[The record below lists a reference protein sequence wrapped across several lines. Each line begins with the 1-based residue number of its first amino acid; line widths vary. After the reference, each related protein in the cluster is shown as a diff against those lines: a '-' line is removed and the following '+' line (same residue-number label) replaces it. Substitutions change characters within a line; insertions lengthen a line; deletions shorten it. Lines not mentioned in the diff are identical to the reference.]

1 MRTPEER
8 LGDFLAFAGWSR
20 NKLAEKTG
28 TDPAFLYRIL
38 RGDRRPGL
46 AFAVAIE
53 RITADW
59 PDGPIRASEWVPAS
73 HSDPDPIPGA
83 V

>member
-1 MRTPEER
+1 MSTPEER
-8 LGDFLAFAGWSR
+8 LGDFLVWKAWSR
-20 NKLAEKTG
+20 NKLAESTH

-38 RGDRRPGL
+38 KGERRPGL

-59 PDGPIRASEWVPAS
+59 PDGPIMASEWVPANDR
-73 HSDPDPIPGA
+73 DPLPEAG
-83 V
+83 